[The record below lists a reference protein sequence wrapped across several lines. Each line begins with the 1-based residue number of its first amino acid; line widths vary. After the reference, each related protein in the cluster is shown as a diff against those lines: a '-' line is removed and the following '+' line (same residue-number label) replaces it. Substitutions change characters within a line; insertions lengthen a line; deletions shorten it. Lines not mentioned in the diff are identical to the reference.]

1 MLIPFIIMFG
11 ALLITPLQ
19 IAGTAQPLVASGYIL
34 ENINLAED
42 QVKSTTLLTGSAIQN
57 IVSKYLSY
65 LSPFNG
71 FALSQINQ
79 PLLSSAV
86 SLNSAFLFNSQITN
100 ASHQYQ
106 TVSQQSMWFSRGL
119 VDQADLSP
127 TLRNIYNRYL
137 QTEPYL
143 RALVQSPIN
152 TTLASITVLFAA
164 AN

>member
-42 QVKSTTLLTGSAIQN
+42 QVKSTT
-57 IVSKYLSY
+57 
-65 LSPFNG
+65 
-71 FALSQINQ
+71 
-79 PLLSSAV
+79 LLSSAV